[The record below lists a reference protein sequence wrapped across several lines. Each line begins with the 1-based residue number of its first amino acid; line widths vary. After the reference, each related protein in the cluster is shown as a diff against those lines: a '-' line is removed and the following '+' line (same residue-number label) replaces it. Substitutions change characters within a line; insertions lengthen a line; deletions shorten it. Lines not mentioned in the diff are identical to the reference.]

1 MGRFGESKVRKKVG
15 TEGGVGPNV
24 KENCHLNAETALTAI
39 SRQKQT
45 KLKKKKC
52 FFGFSEKKER
62 KVFYK

>member
-45 KLKKKKC
+45 KLKKKC
-52 FFGFSEKKER
+52 VFLGSQKKR
-62 KVFYK
+62 KKSFK

>member
-1 MGRFGESKVRKKVG
+1 MGRFGESKVRKMVG

-45 KLKKKKC
+45 KLKKNV
-52 FFGFSEKKER
+52 FFWVLRKKER
-62 KVFYK
+62 KFFYK